1 VYYSVFDV
9 TETEILLLDGL
20 SVSIKNFIFTKIYW
34 RYKTP
39 YKIVTKKNRLLLV
52 SIAKKKTKSL
62 DTFQTNITSS
72 IITFLLLSSQ
82 IKKNYKDKWS
92 NVNEIKKVF

>member
-1 VYYSVFDV
+1 MYYSVFDV